1 MARTSITGSVRH
13 ADDKLEEVDSVSVLL
28 EVNNEGNYGISS
40 DLAKNLYGNVM
51 SAIVRGGLP
60 SKTGATPE
68 LAKGVKEEGK

>member
-13 ADDKLEEVDSVSVLL
+13 ADDKSEEVDSVSVLL
-28 EVNNEGNYGISS
+28 EVNSEGNYGISS
-40 DLAKNLYGNVM
+40 DLSKILYGNVM

-68 LAKGVKEEGK
+68 SVKGTKEEGK

>member
-1 MARTSITGSVRH
+1 MARTSITGSVRY
-13 ADDKLEEVDSVSVLL
+13 ADDKSAEVDSVSVLL
-28 EVNNEGNYGISS
+28 ELNSEGNYGISS

-68 LAKGVKEEGK
+68 LAKGAKEEGK